1 MRKATNPKISAFDE
15 GIIEWHITEDGELD
29 YTIYEA
35 GDGGRLEIDD
45 EADIMNI
52 LEELVNG

>member
-1 MRKATNPKISAFDE
+1 MREATDPQISAFDE

-35 GDGGRLEIDD
+35 ADGGRLEIDD
-45 EADIMNI
+45 DDDVMTI
-52 LEELVNG
+52 LEELIDG